1 LGCHS
6 RKDAGTVRAD
16 NQTLDFRSEIGPTG
30 ELLAVYSASL
40 REKVAREAATLLY
53 AGMEKEFK
61 QAKLKASETFRTHF
75 LPTNLEVAL
84 EIDKLAGER
93 EGPAREERLVKMRKD
108 ALGLMQILKDYSPL
122 LIGSVWRG
130 TIHYASDIDIVAS
143 HDEPTNILN
152 VLKQNRVQII
162 QTESVAVTKEGKRK
176 GSFHIYAA
184 LPDEEKAEIKVV
196 SRAEAS
202 REEKCEIYGDQ
213 IRGLRTEE
221 LAEMLQKNPLQ
232 RFLPS

>member
-1 LGCHS
+1 M
-6 RKDAGTVRAD
+6 
-16 NQTLDFRSEIGPTG
+16 GPTG
-30 ELLAVYSASL
+30 ELLATYSASL

-61 QAKLKASETFRTHF
+61 QAKLKASKTFRTHF

-93 EGPAREERLVKMRKD
+93 EGSAREERLVKMRKD
-108 ALGLMQILKDYSPL
+108 ALELMWILKDYSPL

-130 TIHYASDIDIVAS
+130 TIHYASDIDIVAC

-162 QTESVAVTKEGKRK
+162 QTESVAVTKGGKRK

-184 LPDEEKAEIKVV
+184 LPDEEKAEIKVM

-213 IRGLRTEE
+213 IRGLRIEE
-221 LAEMLQKNPLQ
+221 LAEMLQKDPLQ

>member
-1 LGCHS
+1 
-6 RKDAGTVRAD
+6 
-16 NQTLDFRSEIGPTG
+16 
-30 ELLAVYSASL
+30 LAIYSASL

-61 QAKLKASETFRTHF
+61 QAKLKASKTFRTHF

-93 EGPAREERLVKMRKD
+93 EGPARQERLVKMRKD
-108 ALGLMQILKDYSPL
+108 ALELMQILKDYSPL

-130 TIHYASDIDIVAS
+130 TIHCASDIDIATC

-152 VLKQNRVQII
+152 VLKQNRVRII

-196 SRAEAS
+196 SSAEAS

-213 IRGLRTEE
+213 IRGLRIEE
-221 LAEMLQKNPLQ
+221 LKEMLQKNPLQ
-232 RFLPS
+232 RFLPL

>member
-1 LGCHS
+1 M
-6 RKDAGTVRAD
+6 V
-16 NQTLDFRSEIGPTG
+16 
-30 ELLAVYSASL
+30 VYSASL

-61 QAKLKASETFRTHF
+61 QAKLKASKTFRTHI

-108 ALGLMQILKDYSPL
+108 ALKLMKILKDYSPL

-130 TIHYASDIDIVAS
+130 TIHHASDIDIVAS

-152 VLKQNRVQII
+152 VLKQNKVQIT
-162 QTESVAVTKEGKRK
+162 QTESVAVTKKGKRK

-184 LPDEEKAEIKVV
+184 LPDEEEAEIKVV

-213 IRGLRTEE
+213 VRGLRIEE
-221 LAEMLQKNPLQ
+221 LEEMLKNSPLQ
-232 RFLPS
+232 RFLPP